1 MSIKGIDVSKWQGNI
16 DFEKVKAAG
25 YKFVMVNAGY
35 GKYISQKDK
44 YFDRNYEGAKAAG
57 LHVGAYWY
65 SYAETEND
73 AKQEAEVFREV
84 IKGKTFDMPVAF
96 DIEEKCHVNLPN
108 GTVGEIIKTF
118 CTSMESAGYYVSL
131 YSYASFLR
139 DKVSADI
146 RSKYDVWLAEFDVAK
161 PSFSGQFG
169 IWQHSA
175 KGRVNGIAGDVDLN
189 IAYKDYPKLITE
201 GGFNGF
207 PKSQK
212 PAPAE
217 PAKPAGSPKGD
228 LNGDGKVDIEDVAA
242 LVNHINGV
250 KPLE

>member
-16 DFEKVKAAG
+16 DFNKVKAAG
-25 YKFVMVNAGY
+25 YDFVIINAGY

-44 YFDRNYEGAKAAG
+44 YFEQNYEMAKSAG
-57 LHVGAYWY
+57 LHIGAYWY
-65 SYAETEND
+65 SYAETASD

-96 DIEEKCHVNLPN
+96 DIEEKCHANLPN
-108 GTVGEIIKTF
+108 GTVGEIIKAF
-118 CTSMESAGYYVSL
+118 CASMESAGYYVSL

-146 RSKYDVWLAEFDVAK
+146 RSKYDVWLAEFDVTK
-161 PSFSGQFG
+161 PSYSGQYG
-169 IWQHSA
+169 MWQYTS
-175 KGRVNGIAGDVDLN
+175 KGRINGVDGDVDLN
-189 IAYKDYPKLITE
+189 IAYKDYPKIIND
-201 GGFNGF
+201 GGFNGIT
-207 PKSQK
+207 KH
-212 PAPAE
+212 APAE
-217 PAKPAGSPKGD
+217 SAKPVESPKGD